1 MPVWSPETQPWLY
14 DATRS
19 PSGPCFCCRKPKLRA
34 LVWGRDVRL
43 TQLDHA
49 QVGVKF
55 AVSSGVWGQG
65 RRTEVRAGTM
75 HYPTL
80 QRPHLLCS
88 RYSRCTVD
96 SHGPTGVSG
105 SECGIAETLQA
116 HTHPYTR
123 RAQTTPCLGD
133 CVLPSHTYISSWGFP
148 VGLAAG
154 SFSGN
159 SQGT

>member
-1 MPVWSPETQPWLY
+1 MPVWSPETRPWLY

-19 PSGPCFCCRKPKLRA
+19 PSGPCFCCHKPKLRA
-34 LVWGRDVRL
+34 LVSGRDVRL
-43 TQLDHA
+43 TQLDYA
-49 QVGVKF
+49 QVSVKF
-55 AVSSGVWGQG
+55 AVRSGVWGQG
-65 RRTEVRAGTM
+65 MRTEGAAVAM
-75 HYPTL
+75 HFLTL

-88 RYSRCTVD
+88 RCSRCTVD

-105 SECGIAETLQA
+105 SECGIAA

-123 RAQTTPCLGD
+123 CAQTTPCLGD
-133 CVLPSHTYISSWGFP
+133 CVLPSHTYISSWEFP